1 MSWAA
6 LDPGISDGAA
16 FTAVTADCR
25 SRRAAEWDHRWG
37 LSGESGI
44 AFLPVGVQNGRV
56 APNKREGDDHR
67 WGLSGESGIALL
79 PVGVQNGRVA
89 PNKREGDYQAE
100 PTQSD
105 IGRRN
110 SQIGWGLFATN
121 RPGGSAVTTGGR
133 KL

>member
-1 MSWAA
+1 MDNLFVGNVVPCSRARKPTVSASSPSRIRGFLQFPKMSREA

-25 SRRAAEWDHRWG
+25 SRRAAEW
-37 LSGESGI
+37 
-44 AFLPVGVQNGRV
+44 
-56 APNKREGDDHR
+56 DHR

-110 SQIGWGLFATN
+110 SQIGWGLLA
-121 RPGGSAVTTGGR
+121 
-133 KL
+133 

>member
-25 SRRAAEWDHRWG
+25 SRRAAEW
-37 LSGESGI
+37 
-44 AFLPVGVQNGRV
+44 
-56 APNKREGDDHR
+56 DHR